1 MIEGFFLGVRLFG
14 DIILCFV
21 DLSSVSSDCDIVRLI
36 FLAGSY
42 RSAVFDMVPAFFV
55 VDGVVD
61 SVDGSSRRKQVKQ
74 FGS

>member
-42 RSAVFDMVPAFFV
+42 RSAVFDIVPAFFV
-55 VDGVVD
+55 VDGAVD
-61 SVDGSSRRKQVKQ
+61 SVGSSRRKQVKQ